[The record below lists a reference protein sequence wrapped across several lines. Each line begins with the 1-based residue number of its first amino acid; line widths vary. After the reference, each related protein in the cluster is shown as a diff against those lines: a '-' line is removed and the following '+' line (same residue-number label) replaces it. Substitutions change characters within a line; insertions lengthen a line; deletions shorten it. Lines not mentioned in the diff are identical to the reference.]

1 MQMQVYSLHWRS
13 ESEFCLVKSVMPEIS
28 TVKSKTKITLASPG
42 LELQK
47 MNSEERQRWMKPS
60 IVLQPKKKT
69 RKRQKGKWDECIFV
83 LVSCDKQKRILL
95 LKSSFHFI

>member
-60 IVLQPKKKT
+60 IVFAAQKKT